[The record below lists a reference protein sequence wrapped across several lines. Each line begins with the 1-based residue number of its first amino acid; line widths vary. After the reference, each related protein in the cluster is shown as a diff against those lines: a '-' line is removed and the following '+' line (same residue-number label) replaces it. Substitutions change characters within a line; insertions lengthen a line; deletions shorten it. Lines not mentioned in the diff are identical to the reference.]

1 MVDKFFKCPSCNLME
16 IYDDCRIIGW
26 MDRHDEVSSIIPQIT
41 LRIEHYSCSSNDN
54 HNEQLLF
61 A

>member
-1 MVDKFFKCPSCNLME
+1 MGSMV
-16 IYDDCRIIGW
+16 IIGRIDGR
-26 MDRHDEVSSIIPQIT
+26 MDRHDEVIGLISQMA

>member
-1 MVDKFFKCPSCNLME
+1 MV
-16 IYDDCRIIGW
+16 IVGRIVGR
-26 MDRHDEVSSIIPQIT
+26 MDRHDEVSGIISQTT
-41 LRIEHYSCSSNDN
+41 LRIEHYSWSSSDN